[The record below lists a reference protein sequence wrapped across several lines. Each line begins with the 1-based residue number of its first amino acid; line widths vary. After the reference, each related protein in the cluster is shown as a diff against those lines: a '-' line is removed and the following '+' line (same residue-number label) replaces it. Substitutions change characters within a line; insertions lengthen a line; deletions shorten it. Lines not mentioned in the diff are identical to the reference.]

1 MVADIKAD
9 ETKWTPAS
17 TSLSFLYSSSFL
29 FPSLSW
35 CLNTSCYFEQILLH
49 LFWVLRPNKT
59 TKIDHLIMIHLCTS
73 SSLCLLSAIFR
84 VSILL
89 LHPFVLVIHM
99 YYSIDLHFMA
109 ISDRIHERLLLSL
122 YCSWYCQWLAFFPI
136 MCSSLICYDFFIY

>member
-9 ETKWTPAS
+9 ETIWTTAS

-59 TKIDHLIMIHLCTS
+59 TKIDHLIMIPLCTS
-73 SSLCLLSAIFR
+73 SSLCLLSTIFR

-99 YYSIDLHFMA
+99 YTSLTVVFERNIFICHYIIQLIFSLWQSPTGFM
-109 ISDRIHERLLLSL
+109 SD
-122 YCSWYCQWLAFFPI
+122 YCYLFTAPGI
-136 MCSSLICYDFFIY
+136 AND